1 MNQRSFRLAAA
12 TGCALLVTGLTP
24 VCAGGAQASPGAAG
38 RVTAPLAD
46 AVSIPWL
53 SGPVVVAHR
62 GASQV
67 APENTLAA
75 VDAADRQGFK
85 WVENDVQQTRD
96 GKLVVMHD
104 TTLAR
109 TTDARRVFPRRA
121 PWRVRDFTAAEIAR
135 LDAGSWFNKRFAR
148 ERVPTLAEFLRRMED
163 HELRL
168 LLEIKSPQLYPGIE
182 ARIVKE
188 LAGAGWLDRSHA
200 RRRLVVQSFNASSMQ
215 TVHRLVPNVRTGFLG
230 NPPLDALASYTRYVD
245 QINPQLSKVN
255 AQYVAAV
262 HRLRGAHGRR
272 MEVFAW
278 DVPLRDHARIAS
290 AYGLDGVIV

>member
-12 TGCALLVTGLTP
+12 TGCALLVATLAP
-24 VCAGGAQASPGAAG
+24 AYAGSANASSSAAG
-38 RVTAPLAD
+38 RVTAPLVGVMD
-46 AVSIPWL
+46 IPWL
-53 SGPVVVAHR
+53 NGPVVVAHR

-104 TTLAR
+104 PTLTR
-109 TTDARRVFPRRA
+109 TTNARRVFPQRA
-121 PWRVRDFTAAEIAR
+121 PWRVQDFTAAEIAR
-135 LDAGSWFNKRFAR
+135 LDAGSWFGKRFAR

-163 HELRL
+163 HDLRL
-168 LLEIKSPQLYPGIE
+168 LLEIKNPQLYPGIE

-188 LAGAGWLDRSHA
+188 LSGAGWLDRGHV
-200 RRRLVVQSFNASSMQ
+200 RRRLVVQSFSASSVR
-215 TVHRLVPNVRTGFLG
+215 TVHRLVPGVRTGFLG
-230 NPPLDALASYTRYVD
+230 NPPLNALASYTRYVD
-245 QINPQLSKVN
+245 QINPQLSKVD
-255 AQYVAAV
+255 AQYVSAV
-262 HRLRGAHGRR
+262 HRLRGVHGRR

-278 DVPLRDHARIAS
+278 DVPLRNYARIAS
-290 AYGLDGVIV
+290 AYGFDGVIV

>member
-1 MNQRSFRLAAA
+1 MNQSSLRVAAA
-12 TGCALLVTGLTP
+12 TGCALMIAALTP
-24 VCAGGAQASPGAAG
+24 VCAGSAHASAGAVGRAA
-38 RVTAPLAD
+38 APLAG
-46 AVSIPWL
+46 VVRIPWL

-75 VDAADRQGFK
+75 VDAADRQGFT

-104 TTLAR
+104 PTLAR
-109 TTDARRVFPRRA
+109 TTNARRLFPQRA

-135 LDAGSWFNKRFAR
+135 LDAGSWFGKRFAS
-148 ERVPTLAEFLRRMED
+148 ERVPTLGEFLRRMED
-163 HELRL
+163 HDLRL

-188 LAGAGWLDRSHA
+188 LSGAGWLDRGHA
-200 RRRLVVQSFNASSMQ
+200 RRRLVVQSFSASSVQ
-215 TVHRLVPNVRTGFLG
+215 TVRRLVPAVRTGFLG
-230 NPPLDALASYTRYVD
+230 NPPLNALASYARFAD

-262 HRLRGAHGRR
+262 HRLRGVHGRR

-278 DVPLRDHARIAS
+278 DVPLRNYSRIAS
-290 AYGLDGVIV
+290 AYGFDGVIV

>member
-1 MNQRSFRLAAA
+1 MNQRPFRAVAA
-12 TGCALLVTGLTP
+12 TGCVLLLAALAP
-24 VCAGGAQASPGAAG
+24 VCTGTANASSMAG
-38 RVTAPLAD
+38 RVTAPLAG
-46 AVSIPWL
+46 AVRIPWL
-53 SGPVVVAHR
+53 DSPVVVAHR

-75 VDAADRQGFK
+75 VDAAERQGFR

-104 TTLAR
+104 ATLAR
-109 TTDARRVFPRRA
+109 TTDVERLFPRRS

-135 LDAGSWFNKRFAR
+135 LDAGSWFGKRFAR
-148 ERVPTLAEFLRRMED
+148 ERVPTLQEFLRRMED
-163 HELRL
+163 HDLRL
-168 LLEIKSPQLYPGIE
+168 LLEIKNPQLYPGIE
-182 ARIVKE
+182 ARIVRE
-188 LAGAGWLDRSHA
+188 LAGAGWLDRGHV
-200 RRRLVVQSFNASSMQ
+200 RRRLVVQSFSANSVR
-215 TVHRLVPNVRTGFLG
+215 TVHGLVPQVKTGFLG
-230 NPPLDALASYTRYVD
+230 NPPVNTLPSYTRYVD

-262 HRLRGAHGRR
+262 HRLRGVHGHR

-278 DVPLRDHARIAS
+278 DVPLRNYPRIAS

>member
-1 MNQRSFRLAAA
+1 MNQRTFRVAAA
-12 TGCALLVTGLTP
+12 TGCALLFTALAP
-24 VCAGGAQASPGAAG
+24 VCTGSANASSTGV
-38 RVTAPLAD
+38 RQVTAPLANT
-46 AVSIPWL
+46 VRFPWL
-53 SGPVVVAHR
+53 TGPTVVAHR

-85 WVENDVQQTRD
+85 WVENDVQVTRD

-104 TTLAR
+104 ATLTR
-109 TTDARRVFPRRA
+109 TTDVRRVFPQRA

-135 LDAGSWFNKRFAR
+135 LDAGSWFGKRFAH

-163 HELRL
+163 NDLRL
-168 LLEIKSPQLYPGIE
+168 LLEIKNPQLYPGIE

-188 LAGAGWLDRSHA
+188 LAGAGWMDRGHV
-200 RRRLVVQSFNASSMQ
+200 RRRLVVQSFSASSVR
-215 TVHRLVPNVRTGFLG
+215 TVHGLVPDVRTGLLG
-230 NPPLDALASYTRYVD
+230 NPPLNTLPSYARYVD

-262 HRLRGAHGRR
+262 HRLRGVHGHR

-278 DVPLRDHARIAS
+278 DVPLRNYPRIAS
-290 AYGLDGVIV
+290 AYGFDGVIV